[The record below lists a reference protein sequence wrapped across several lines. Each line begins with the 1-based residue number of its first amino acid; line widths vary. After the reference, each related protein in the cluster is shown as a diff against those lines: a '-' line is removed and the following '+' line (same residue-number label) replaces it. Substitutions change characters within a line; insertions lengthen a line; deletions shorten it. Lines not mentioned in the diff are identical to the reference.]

1 MTITIRPAQSADESR
16 CLELLSLL
24 RGTPPEPEGATVF
37 RALLDGERGLVLVAD
52 EAGALL
58 GSAAVSFNLAMR
70 YGGIYCQ
77 LEELIVDPAAR
88 GRNLGGR
95 LLEAAISAA
104 KAKGAAEF
112 GLYLV
117 QTTTHNRPF
126 YEKYDL
132 QTVGDEMRM
141 PLDSGKQPD

>member
-24 RGTPPEPEGATVF
+24 RGTPPEPEWATVF

-77 LEELIVDPAAR
+77 LEELSCRSSSPRAQS
-88 GRNLGGR
+88 G
-95 LLEAAISAA
+95 
-104 KAKGAAEF
+104 
-112 GLYLV
+112 
-117 QTTTHNRPF
+117 RPF
-126 YEKYDL
+126 AGSDDK
-132 QTVGDEMRM
+132 R
-141 PLDSGKQPD
+141 GKGQRCG